1 MIVLNLPAL
10 IAIAVL
16 YLLVFPLGALLC
28 RYVTIK
34 ITITVNVIL
43 GIMAIIFI
51 YVSAVDIYYCDEV
64 FLTFVPVYIY
74 IPNLILYFN
83 MRKKCKRNN
92 EKKKYTFKRNA
103 GMTAILAAC
112 YFPFFYFCLTLMM
125 VMY

>member
-1 MIVLNLPAL
+1 MIILNLPVL

-34 ITITVNVIL
+34 ITLIVNVIL
-43 GIMAIIFI
+43 GIMEVIFI
-51 YVSAVDIYYCDEV
+51 FVSAGAIYRCDEV

-74 IPNLILYFN
+74 IPNLILYFK

-92 EKKKYTFKRNA
+92 ERKKYTFKRNA
-103 GMTAILAAC
+103 GMAAILAAC
-112 YFPFFYFCLTLMM
+112 YFPFFYFCLALMM
-125 VMY
+125 VVY